1 MNSPE
6 FNEVRS
12 EALALSE
19 SDREALA
26 HELIASLD
34 GPADLNAS
42 DEWDP
47 AIPRR
52 VKRIDAGAVQFV
64 DRVELKCRLRQH
76 LASK

>member
-1 MNSPE
+1 MKSPE

-26 HELIASLD
+26 QELIASLD

-52 VKRIDAGAVQFV
+52 LKRIDEGTVPFV
-64 DRVELKCRLRQH
+64 DRVELKCRMRQH